1 MSQASTPRWID
12 AQEVHRLLDYR
23 RLVQALRKS
32 HRQPMPASEDV
43 CMDEPGARSGNNF
56 LLLPAWSGQRMMGV
70 KLLSVFPD
78 NAEASVPRPTV
89 QGIYAAFDGR
99 TGTPLFMAD
108 GAALTLRKTAA
119 DSATG
124 LDLLAPNGVS
134 TLLMIG
140 AGDMAGPLI
149 EAFTQ
154 VRPSLTQVLLWNR
167 TRPRAEALAK
177 QLRAEGIDCQ
187 VVTDLDRAVPLADV
201 ICSATMSQQP
211 LIKGALLKA
220 GAHVN
225 LVGSWREDMREAD
238 DATMS
243 RGLIYV
249 DSREVSRHCGE
260 LSQPVANGV
269 IGWSDVRADLFELC
283 QGHLIQALAAGQV
296 TVYKNA
302 GGAHLDLFT
311 AQFLASELGLQQA
324 DGGPA

>member
-1 MSQASTPRWID
+1 MTDTSTLRWID
-12 AQEVHRLLDYR
+12 GQQVHRLLDYR
-23 RLVQALRKS
+23 RLVQALREA
-32 HRQPMPASEDV
+32 HLQPMPISEDV
-43 CMDEPGARSGNNF
+43 CMSEPGAMRGNNF

-78 NAEASVPRPTV
+78 NVHADVPLPTV

-119 DSATG
+119 DSALG
-124 LDLLAPNGVS
+124 LDLLAPASVS

-154 VRPSLTQVLLWNR
+154 VRPSLTKVLLWNR
-167 TRPRAEALAK
+167 TLPRAEALAIRLK
-177 QLRAEGIDCQ
+177 AAGIDSQ
-187 VVTDLDRAVPLADV
+187 VVPDLDEALPLADV
-201 ICSATMSQQP
+201 VCSATMSQQP

-225 LVGSWREDMREAD
+225 LVGSWQEDMREAD
-238 DATMS
+238 DAAIE
-243 RGLIYV
+243 RAQIYV
-249 DSREVSRHCGE
+249 DSREVSRHSGE
-260 LSQPVANGV
+260 LLQPINSGLISWAD
-269 IGWSDVRADLFELC
+269 IRADLFELC
-283 QGHLIQALAAGQV
+283 QGYQVPALEPGQV
-296 TVYKNA
+296 TVFKNA

-311 AQFLASELGLQQA
+311 AQFLASEMAGN
-324 DGGPA
+324 GEKP